1 MVIDFHTHLGTFA
14 PGGSES
20 IVEHAA
26 GLRSVGVDRAAVS
39 SVEALRSS
47 CTDHRKANDDLA
59 HVVKRYEEMY
69 YPFAVV
75 NPLFGRAACDE
86 VRRAVE
92 VLGMRGLKLHPWL
105 QGFSVSQEYVHPVIE
120 TCVDLDLPVLFHDG
134 TPPYGTPFQIADLA
148 RLYPEAQIVL
158 GHSGLNDLW
167 KNALKAALKYENV
180 YLCLCGPPML
190 ALQRM
195 AECLPADR
203 LLFGSDFMGRNEG
216 TLVYRL
222 QKILRL
228 RISDAD
234 REQILSGTA
243 LRMMHDA

>member
-1 MVIDFHTHLGTFA
+1 MVIDFHTHLGLFSPA
-14 PGGSES
+14 GSES
-20 IVEHAA
+20 IVEHVAA
-26 GLRSVGVDRAAVS
+26 LRGMGVDKAAVS
-39 SVEALRSS
+39 SVDALLSS
-47 CTDHRKANDDLA
+47 CTDHRKANDDL
-59 HVVKRYEEMY
+59 VRTLKGYEEMY
-69 YPFAVV
+69 YSFAVV

-105 QGFSVSQEYVHPVIE
+105 QGFSVSQEYMHPVIE
-120 TCVDLDLPVLFHDG
+120 TCVDLDVPVLFHDG

-148 RLYPEAQIVL
+148 RRYPEAKIVL

-190 ALQRM
+190 ALQRI
-195 AECLPADR
+195 AERVPADR

-216 TLVYRL
+216 TLAYRL
-222 QKILRL
+222 QKIFRL
-228 RISDAD
+228 RISEED
-234 REQILSGTA
+234 RAQILSGTA
-243 LRMMHDA
+243 VRMMHEA